1 MKFSTKYKGHYYN
14 VLRAYKLIIIKL
26 KKSSIKY
33 KQSNYQGENI
43 HLFKRMNKCSN
54 SYFQELEGYVG
65 STVFFFFNFKS
76 VPWRKESITPGA
88 DVGLAAEGMLSAV
101 RFTM

>member
-65 STVFFFFNFKS
+65 STVFFFLILNQS
-76 VPWRKESITPGA
+76 HVERSQSLL
-88 DVGLAAEGMLSAV
+88 VQM
-101 RFTM
+101 